1 MAQRKKGFQVYL
13 CKGAKLF
20 RGPGPITLT
29 EENLNLI
36 RKELAAAGGTINKD
50 KEQKEIVVC
59 NQHTLSRYIRV
70 TPYQLSQLRNNGV
83 FHTYR
88 LSGQVLYPVDEVIS
102 YLKDKYSNQGVPEE
116 TDTSISVEASPS
128 YNKMLQTFYDEVLS
142 RKKDEKTT
150 EEDLS
155 SDEDEGFD
163 DDTDMKN
170 LPRPIPK
177 PSVPPVR
184 IPIGAEKKEEE
195 LSSSK
200 QESHRKEEENNQDA
214 RTVLD
219 MVLLIMKSSKDL
231 DEAIQKTECLGDIL

>member
-29 EENLNLI
+29 EEDLKLI
-36 RKELAAAGGTINKD
+36 REELKEYGSIINQ
-50 KEQKEIVVC
+50 EQKEIAVC
-59 NQHTLSRYIRV
+59 NQHTLSRYTRINQ
-70 TPYQLSQLRNNGV
+70 YQLSKLRDAGLI
-83 FHTYR
+83 HTYR
-88 LSGQVLYPVDEVIS
+88 LDRQVWYSIDDLIS
-102 YLKDKYSNQGVPEE
+102 YLKDKYAEQGVSEE
-116 TDTSISVEASPS
+116 ADTGISAEASPS
-128 YNKMLQTFYDEVLS
+128 YNKTLQTFYDEVLS

-177 PSVPPVR
+177 PCVPPVR
-184 IPIGAEKKEEE
+184 IPIGAEEKEKEIPAP
-195 LSSSK
+195 K
-200 QESHRKEEENNQDA
+200 QKSYRKEEKNNQDA
-214 RTVLD
+214 KTVLD

-231 DEAIQKTECLGDIL
+231 DEAIQKTERLGDIL